1 MTRTKLQDLPTKEN
15 TVTEPKQVVVNPLFA
30 KPNTL
35 ASIFGISYSSVNRI
49 LKEWEKDSKGVD
61 DLYYSLSS
69 TMTVISIPRF
79 EEYMKK
85 RHKMDVERSET
96 NEKLS
101 NVYWYD
107 FIYNVSSSIS
117 CKRIY
122 CFHFIYFSVGIWN

>member
-1 MTRTKLQDLPTKEN
+1 MTYTRLQDLPTEEN
-15 TVTEPKQVVVNPLFA
+15 VITEPKQVVVNPLFA

-69 TMTVISIPRF
+69 TMKVISISRF

-85 RHKMDVERSET
+85 RHKDWM
-96 NEKLS
+96 
-101 NVYWYD
+101 
-107 FIYNVSSSIS
+107 
-117 CKRIY
+117 
-122 CFHFIYFSVGIWN
+122 

>member
-30 KPNTL
+30 KLNTL

-49 LKEWEKDSKGVD
+49 LKEWEKDSKGID

-69 TMTVISIPRF
+69 TMTVISISRF

-85 RHKMDVERSET
+85 RHKKWM
-96 NEKLS
+96 
-101 NVYWYD
+101 
-107 FIYNVSSSIS
+107 
-117 CKRIY
+117 
-122 CFHFIYFSVGIWN
+122 

>member
-1 MTRTKLQDLPTKEN
+1 MTYTRLQDLPTEEN
-15 TVTEPKQVVVNPLFA
+15 VITEPKQVVVNPLFA

-69 TMTVISIPRF
+69 TMTVISISRF

-85 RHKMDVERSET
+85 RHKDWM
-96 NEKLS
+96 
-101 NVYWYD
+101 
-107 FIYNVSSSIS
+107 
-117 CKRIY
+117 
-122 CFHFIYFSVGIWN
+122 